1 MYVNELN
8 GVYEYILPQVVYEW
22 LVGWLT
28 IFYLLQCVAISNE
41 TFFRKK
47 LLIHSAL
54 RVIAN
59 CKRKQ
64 FYVSWIYNRKC
75 YIVIPCLEPF
85 FMNMMQS
92 TYLLLIYLK
101 IFLHYCPSYK
111 GTLYAKSI
119 CGMRKTCDQ
128 IHIRYM
134 KHDVSI
140 LLS

>member
-1 MYVNELN
+1 MKMYSNELN

-75 YIVIPCLEPF
+75 YIVIPCYQPF
-85 FMNMMQS
+85 ILRI
-92 TYLLLIYLK
+92 TYISFSNLR
-101 IFLHYCPSYK
+101 YCPSYE
-111 GTLYAKSI
+111 GTLYAKTI
-119 CGMRKTCDQ
+119 FGMRKTCD
-128 IHIRYM
+128 
-134 KHDVSI
+134 
-140 LLS
+140 

>member
-64 FYVSWIYNRKC
+64 FYVSWINNKKC
-75 YIVIPCLEPF
+75 HIVIPCYQPF
-85 FMNMMQS
+85 I
-92 TYLLLIYLK
+92 YELLIGTY
-101 IFLHYCPSYK
+101 IFF
-111 GTLYAKSI
+111 
-119 CGMRKTCDQ
+119 
-128 IHIRYM
+128 
-134 KHDVSI
+134 
-140 LLS
+140 